1 MDNSKNTPIILD
13 GKLIAAEIKKE
24 IAKKV
29 DALLLAGKD
38 APHLAAIIVGEDGAS
53 KTYVESIER
62 NTKEV
67 GFISSI
73 YQFPSKLT
81 ERELLEVIKFINND
95 EEIDGYIIQLP
106 LPDHISVDKVI
117 QQVDPTKDIDCF
129 HPENMGNLV
138 LGKDSFLPATPFAC
152 MEILKRSNIEVAG
165 KNCVVVGRSNIV
177 GKPLALLLAQN
188 SADANGTVTI
198 THSKTKNLKEVCK
211 QADILLVAIGKPE
224 MITAEYVKKGAT
236 VIDVG
241 IHRIED
247 KSEKGYRICGDV
259 KFDEVA
265 PLCDAITPVPGGVG
279 AVTMSCLLLNTLKAY
294 ETKKGNDYPDVVE
307 IHKHLHTHDH
317 NHDHEHNHDHK
328 HNHDHEH
335 HHDDDDCGC
344 GCND

>member
-1 MDNSKNTPIILD
+1 METTKKAPIILD
-13 GKLIAAEIKKE
+13 GKQIAADIKKE
-24 IAKKV
+24 IAMQVEK
-29 DALLLAGKD
+29 LLETGKD

-62 NTKEV
+62 NSKEV

-73 YQFPSKLT
+73 YQFPSKFT
-81 ERELLEVIKFINND
+81 ENELIEVIKFINND
-95 EEIDGYIIQLP
+95 PEIDGYIIQLP
-106 LPDHISVDKVI
+106 LPEHISVDQIVNHVNPK
-117 QQVDPTKDIDCF
+117 KDVDCF

-138 LGKDSFLPATPFAC
+138 LGKDTFLPATPHAC
-152 MEILKRSNIEVAG
+152 MEILKRSKIEVVG

-224 MITAEYVKKGAT
+224 MITKEYVKEGAT

-247 KSEKGYRICGDV
+247 KKSEKGYKIVGDV
-259 KFDEVA
+259 KHDEVDPICSA
-265 PLCDAITPVPGGVG
+265 VTPVPGGVG
-279 AVTMSCLLLNTLKAY
+279 AVTMSCLLMNTLKAY
-294 ETKKGNDYPDVVE
+294 TLTRGSLENLTSENDMDEE
-307 IHKHLHTHDH
+307 INEEDH
-317 NHDHEHNHDHK
+317 HHH
-328 HNHDHEH
+328 H
-335 HHDDDDCGC
+335 HHDHDHCDCGS
-344 GCND
+344 DH

>member
-1 MDNSKNTPIILD
+1 MDNSNNTPKILD
-13 GKLIAAEIKKE
+13 GKLISADIKKE

-62 NTKEV
+62 NAKEV

-73 YQFPSKLT
+73 YQFPTKLT
-81 ERELLEVIKFINND
+81 EKELLDVIDFINKD

-117 QQVDPTKDIDCF
+117 AHVDPRKDIDCF

-138 LGKDSFLPATPFAC
+138 LGKDSFLPATPAAC
-152 MEILKRSNIEVAG
+152 MEILKRSHIEVAG

-188 SADANGTVTI
+188 TPEANGTVTI

-247 KSEKGYRICGDV
+247 KSTEKGYKICGDV

-294 ETKKGNDYPDVVE
+294 EIKNGNEYPDVLE

-317 NHDHEHNHDHK
+317 NHDHKHDHK
-328 HNHDHEH
+328 HDHNHDP
-335 HHDDDDCGC
+335 DDDDCGC

>member
-1 MDNSKNTPIILD
+1 METTKKAPIILD
-13 GKLIAAEIKKE
+13 GKQIAADIKKE
-24 IAKKV
+24 IAIQVEK
-29 DALLLAGKD
+29 LLESGKD

-62 NTKEV
+62 NSKEV

-81 ERELLEVIKFINND
+81 ENELIEVIEFINND
-95 EEIDGYIIQLP
+95 PDIDGYIIQLP
-106 LPDHISVDKVI
+106 LPEHISVDRIVNHVNPK
-117 QQVDPTKDIDCF
+117 KDVDCF

-138 LGKDSFLPATPFAC
+138 LGKDTFLPATPHAC
-152 MEILKRSNIEVAG
+152 MEILKRSKIEVAG

-198 THSKTKNLKEVCK
+198 THSKTQNLKEVCK

-224 MITAEYVKKGAT
+224 MITKEYVKEGAT

-247 KSEKGYRICGDV
+247 KKSEKGYKIVGDV
-259 KFDEVA
+259 KHGEVDPICSA
-265 PLCDAITPVPGGVG
+265 FTPVPGGVG
-279 AVTMSCLLLNTLKAY
+279 AVTMSCLLMNTLKAY
-294 ETKKGNDYPDVVE
+294 TQTRGTVENLTVINDIEVLVE
-307 IHKHLHTHDH
+307 EDHHHHHGHDH
-317 NHDHEHNHDHK
+317 DH
-328 HNHDHEH
+328 
-335 HHDDDDCGC
+335 CGC
-344 GCND
+344 GSDH